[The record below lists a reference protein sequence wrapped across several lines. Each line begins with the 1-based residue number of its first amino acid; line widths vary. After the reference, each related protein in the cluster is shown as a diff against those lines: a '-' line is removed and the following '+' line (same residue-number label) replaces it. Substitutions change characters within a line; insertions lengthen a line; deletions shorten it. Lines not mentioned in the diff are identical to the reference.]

1 MKNTRELEIRRGP
14 VKPLVMMTVVVL
26 CLTSQLEDF
35 SSHNLFLIKEFVV
48 QILQF
53 VTKHIPKYNHKL
65 FSYVESTVLIST
77 FLKKLVAYHN
87 LCDYHIQDQELYQL
101 NIPCLYFAVTT

>member
-1 MKNTRELEIRRGP
+1 MKTTPTSIVGCFGEKALEKIENTRELEIRRGL

-35 SSHNLFLIKEFVV
+35 SSHNLFLSKEFVV
-48 QILQF
+48 QILEF
-53 VTKHIPKYNHKL
+53 VTKHSPKYNHKL

-77 FLKKLVAYHN
+77 FLKKLHSCVSQP
-87 LCDYHIQDQELYQL
+87 L
-101 NIPCLYFAVTT
+101 